1 MTTNKQDIYMSN
13 TIMQASKEELTLMLY
28 NGAIKFCNKA
38 IMAINDSNMND
49 AHHNI
54 VRVEDIISEFQA
66 SLNPEFEV
74 TKSFSVMY
82 EYLQRRLVEANIQKD
97 ISILEEVN
105 EFLREF
111 RDTWKEAMN
120 IAKGKKPPINKLA

>member
-1 MTTNKQDIYMSN
+1 MTTNKQDIYLSN

-38 IMAINDSNMND
+38 IMAINANNMSD
-49 AHHNI
+49 AHYNI
-54 VRVEDIISEFQA
+54 IRVQDIIYEFQA
-66 SLNPEFEV
+66 SLNQELEV
-74 TKSFSVMY
+74 SQSFSAMY
-82 EYLQRRLVEANIQKD
+82 EYLQRRLIEANIQKD

-105 EFLREF
+105 GFLREF

-120 IAKGKKPPINKLA
+120 IAKGKKPPINRLA

>member
-38 IMAINDSNMND
+38 IMAINDNNMND

-74 TKSFSVMY
+74 TKSFTIMY
-82 EYLQRRLVEANIQKD
+82 DYLQRRLIEANIQKD

-105 EFLREF
+105 GFLREF

-120 IAKGKKPPINKLA
+120 IAKGKKPPINRLA